1 MKPPAIFRA
10 LCAFCAAGALYATP
24 LHAGTRDPVFSGI
37 PFDQWLQEK
46 NPRGAFNWTEAV
58 SEPRLSTHQRLF
70 SIVEF
75 RVDGREV
82 ARRRGPGRLLM
93 LTQVVGQKGEVWQHH
108 YALDLEPVGENAKAT
123 DYQYVQPFFV
133 VPGDYTLSMAI
144 FDARTNEHSVRQRK
158 LHVSGLRNDP
168 LSGAWQ
174 DLPAVE
180 FLTPGETPD
189 IWFLP
194 EIEGRLHVAATTKN
208 DVEIDLFVN
217 FTPSE
222 RLSGSVRARNNT
234 MAVLLPCWKVMS
246 QVRWGGA
253 QLNFQFLDLVKNQ
266 ILFAQNNAGE
276 IDWNRARIPLAAPP
290 GLVDVK
296 SLANHRF
303 SADFFVQEIARK
315 AAEPPPTGHSRV
327 IVVLSSAVRFGSAV
341 DLNPLRI
348 APVPGQKVFYFRYSA
363 PRMIFVPRNSRTAEN
378 AVDSRGNRPP
388 MDEAPVPYRLG
399 PESDQLEP
407 LLKGLNPQLFDFA
420 TPGQFRKALARLI
433 AAVNSM

>member
-1 MKPPAIFRA
+1 MKASAI
-10 LCAFCAAGALYATP
+10 LCAFCAAGALHLTP
-24 LHAGTRDPVFSGI
+24 LHGGTRDPVFSGV

-58 SEPRLSTHQRLF
+58 SEPRLSTQQRLF

-82 ARRRGPGRLLM
+82 ARRGGSGRLLLM
-93 LTQVVGQKGEVWQHH
+93 TQIAGDKGEVWQHH
-108 YALDLEPVGENAKAT
+108 YVLGVKAAGENAKAN

-133 VPGDYTLSMAI
+133 IPGDYIVSMVI
-144 FDARTNEHSVRQRK
+144 FDARTGEHSARQRK

-168 LSGAWQ
+168 LPGAWQ
-174 DLPAVE
+174 GLPAIE
-180 FLTPGETPD
+180 FLTPGEAPD

-194 EIEGRLHVAATTKN
+194 EIEGRLHLAAAVKN
-208 DVEIDLFVN
+208 NVEIDLFVN

-222 RLSGSVRARNNT
+222 RVSGSVRARNNT
-234 MAVLLPCWKVMS
+234 MAALLPVWKVIS
-246 QVRWGGA
+246 QVQWGGA
-253 QLNFQFLDLVKNQ
+253 RLNFEILDLVKNQ
-266 ILFAQNNAGE
+266 VSFSQNNATE
-276 IDWNRARIPLAAPP
+276 IDWDRARIPLAAAP

-303 SADFFVQEIARK
+303 SADFFEQEIARK
-315 AAEPPPTGHSRV
+315 AAQPVSAGHGRV
-327 IVVLSSAVRFGSAV
+327 IVVLSNAVRFGPEV

-363 PRMIFVPRNSRTAEN
+363 QRVIFVPRNIRSAEN
-378 AVDSRGNRPP
+378 AVDSRGTRPP
-388 MDEAPVPYRLG
+388 LDEAPVPYRLG

-407 LLKGLNPQLFDFA
+407 LLKGLNPQLFDFS